1 MKLTCLREERSRQ
14 LMTEM
19 QDKPH
24 ISENSIKIA
33 MNSRRVKENEEVL
46 DKLTVSTSKKVLNHD
61 LLRIN
66 ILKSA
71 LLGASKYSEVSEHHN
86 QSKVNTYYFAMIKLK

>member
-1 MKLTCLREERSRQ
+1 
-14 LMTEM
+14 MTEM

-46 DKLTVSTSKKVLNHD
+46 DKLTVSTSKKVLITV

-66 ILKSA
+66 IVKSA
-71 LLGASKYSEVSEHHN
+71 LLGASKYSEASEHHHN
-86 QSKVNTYYFAMIKLK
+86 QSKVNIYYFAKIKLI